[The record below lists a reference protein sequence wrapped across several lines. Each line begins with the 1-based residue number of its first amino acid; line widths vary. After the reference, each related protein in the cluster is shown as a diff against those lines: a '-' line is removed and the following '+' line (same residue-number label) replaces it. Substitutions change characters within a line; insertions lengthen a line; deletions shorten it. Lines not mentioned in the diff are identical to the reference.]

1 MNSNITREPGL
12 YVSVAQIDAI
22 TFNVCSVAP
31 PNIVSDGIWGGPGSR
46 RNPMKSAL
54 PVFEMQL
61 LVIFTI
67 TQICNFFLKRLHF
80 PAFIAPMIV
89 SVILL
94 HVFLYTCVVSL
105 VNYNFFFKIHQW
117 HVFNRF
123 I

>member
-1 MNSNITREPGL
+1 MNSSITREPGL
-12 YVSVAQIDAI
+12 YVSVTQIDA
-22 TFNVCSVAP
+22 TAFNVCSVAP

-89 SVILL
+89 SAFFFYMF
-94 HVFLYTCVVSL
+94 FLYTCVVSL
-105 VNYNFFFKIHQW
+105 LTAIFS
-117 HVFNRF
+117 
-123 I
+123 